1 MIPPDSSPERLTDA
15 RSAVRAAQPDGIV
28 VFVHIPRT
36 AGQTLSSIIARCYR
50 QGEVFN
56 YRGSIV
62 QEIAIPE
69 ARKSSLRLIKGHFA
83 YGIHE
88 QFDAPC
94 TYITFLRDPVQRVAS
109 LFRYTVA
116 NQKHPLHASVKA
128 MSFEEFVTSG
138 IDAVEVEN
146 GQTRQLSGIA
156 DAVPGHIML
165 EAAIRHLEE
174 SFTVAGIT
182 ERFDES
188 LLLLR
193 GALRWPLRF
202 YRITNA
208 SGVAQG
214 DISPEGR
221 RLVEARNDLDLQL
234 YDAAVELFER
244 RLARQGSIL
253 PAKLAAF
260 RVFNKTAQV
269 YRRASRRPS
278 SSPES

>member
-1 MIPPDSSPERLTDA
+1 MIPPDSSPKRLTDP
-15 RSAVRAAQPDGIV
+15 RSAVGAAQPEGLV

-50 QGEVFN
+50 RGEVFN
-56 YRGSIV
+56 YRGPLV
-62 QEIAIPE
+62 REIKIPE
-69 ARKSSLRLIKGHFA
+69 ARKPSLRLIKGHFA

-88 QFDAPC
+88 QFVSPC
-94 TYITFLRDPVQRVAS
+94 TYITFLRDPVRRVAS

-116 NQKHPLHASVKA
+116 NQKHPLHASVKG

-146 GQTRQLSGIA
+146 GHTRQLSGIA
-156 DAVPGHIML
+156 DAVPGPAML
-165 EAAIRHLEE
+165 EAAIQHLEE

-193 GALRWPLRF
+193 GALRWPVRF
-202 YRITNA
+202 YRTTNA
-208 SGVAQG
+208 SGVAG
-214 DISPEGR
+214 ADISPEAR
-221 RLVEARNDLDLQL
+221 RLVEARNVLDVQL

-244 RLARQGSIL
+244 RLARQGSLL
-253 PAKLAAF
+253 PAKLASF
-260 RVFNKTAQV
+260 RALNKAAQV
-269 YRRASRRPS
+269 YRRAYRRPS
-278 SSPES
+278 SSSRS